1 MAGTYSK
8 AVVPIQTVILKFA
21 TAAAV
26 LAARARFRLPQA
38 VRILR
43 VAASHLVSSDTAC
56 TVDVQAN
63 HAGGGA
69 ATILAAPLAT
79 IQFAAPDPPV
89 GQDTHVNGAVELG
102 AHSWKITM
110 KTAAGETDPSVKSI
124 VVTPAAPAA
133 PVAALKAE
141 AGNVNAGNHS
151 YKVTFVNAA
160 GESVASAK
168 SNVVLADGGH
178 GKVDVTVVA
187 GPAGTTARKIYR
199 TVAGDAGNW
208 KLLDTLA
215 DNVTLAYVDDKA
227 DGDLGADAPAG
238 TGTKVE
244 LALPVGGAGTI
255 ARRIYRTVTGDG
267 GDHLLV
273 AEIANNVDLTYLDNV
288 ADGALGAAAPTVN
301 TAHDGV
307 INEVALTDPT
317 DGCPGRRLEKE
328 DEITV
333 DVAGFTAAGVTEL
346 CCQIDYVPVD

>member
-1 MAGTYSK
+1 MAGAYSK
-8 AVVPIQTVILKFA
+8 AVVAVQTIPFRFA
-21 TAAAV
+21 TATAA
-26 LAARARFRLPQA
+26 LAARLRFRLPQA

-43 VAASHLVSSDTAC
+43 VAASQRVSADTAC
-56 TVDVQAN
+56 TVDVQVN

-69 ATILAAPLAT
+69 ASILAAPLTT
-79 IQFAAPDPPV
+79 IQFTAPDPPV

-124 VVTPAAPAA
+124 VVTPAAPDA
-133 PVAALKAE
+133 PVAALVAE

-178 GKVDVTVVA
+178 GKVDLTVVA

-199 TVAGDAGNW
+199 TVAGDAGAW
-208 KLLDTLA
+208 KLLTTLA
-215 DNVTLAYVDDKA
+215 DNVTLAYQDNVA
-227 DGDLGADAPAG
+227 DGDLGANAPAG
-238 TGTKVE
+238 TGTKVS
-244 LALPVGGAGTI
+244 LVIPVGGPGTT

-273 AEIANNVDLTYLDNV
+273 AEVANNVDVTYLDNV

-307 INEVALTDPT
+307 VHEVALTDPT
-317 DGCPGRRLEKE
+317 DGCPGLRAEKE

-333 DVAGFTAAGVTEL
+333 DLAGFTAGGVTDL
-346 CCQIDYVPVD
+346 CGQIDYVPVD